1 MKDRK
6 MNPEI
11 TNVFE
16 VALHE
21 AFRKLQIGEPN
32 KKIRKAIDKATKK
45 ITSEVKD
52 YMKDLRKKE
61 EKRVKDELKKLR
73 KSKAKK
79 GKNGV
84 TNRQP
89 AQRNTDHEI
98 VQNIVA

>member
-1 MKDRK
+1 MKEKK

-21 AFRKLQIGEPN
+21 AFRKLQMGEPS
-32 KKIRKAIDKATKK
+32 KKIRRAIDKATKK

-61 EKRVKDELKKLR
+61 EKRIKGELKKLR
-73 KSKAKK
+73 KSRTKT
-79 GKNGV
+79 KNGV
-84 TNRQP
+84 ASRQP
-89 AQRNTDHEI
+89 AQRKTDHEI